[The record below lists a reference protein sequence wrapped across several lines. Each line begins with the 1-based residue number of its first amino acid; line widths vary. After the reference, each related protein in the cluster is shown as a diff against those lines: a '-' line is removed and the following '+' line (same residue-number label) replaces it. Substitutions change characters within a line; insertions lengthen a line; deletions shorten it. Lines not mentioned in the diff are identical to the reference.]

1 MIGDMIHGHI
11 GAEQIGM
18 SFAAYFTDMG
28 FRLMT
33 RF

>member
-11 GAEQIGM
+11 GAEQIRM
-18 SFAAYFTDMG
+18 SFVAYLKDMG